1 MAKSWLSKVKGYTL
15 YNFLIL
21 ADFLKISHFKISKFF
36 FAQEYSIEMED
47 TDDDVMAVTD
57 SEEDLHPSEIRK
69 RCMFLHNTKLTARLS
84 TFSFYCKSLSTI
96 QHRTN

>member
-15 YNFLIL
+15 YHFLIL
-21 ADFLKISHFKISKFF
+21 ADFSKSHISKSQSF
-36 FAQEYSIEMED
+36 FAQEYSIEVED

-57 SEEDLHPSEIRK
+57 SEENLHASEIRK

-84 TFSFYCKSLSTI
+84 TFRFTVSP
-96 QHRTN
+96 

>member
-1 MAKSWLSKVKGYTL
+1 
-15 YNFLIL
+15 
-21 ADFLKISHFKISKFF
+21 
-36 FAQEYSIEMED
+36 MED

-84 TFSFYCKSLSTI
+84 TFSFYCKSLARSNTGQI
-96 QHRTN
+96 EFEMKYACNARACCLKSSSPSGKTLLA

>member
-1 MAKSWLSKVKGYTL
+1 
-15 YNFLIL
+15 
-21 ADFLKISHFKISKFF
+21 
-36 FAQEYSIEMED
+36 MED

-96 QHRTN
+96 QHDKLSSKWSTLVMHVHAVSKVHS

>member
-1 MAKSWLSKVKGYTL
+1 
-15 YNFLIL
+15 
-21 ADFLKISHFKISKFF
+21 
-36 FAQEYSIEMED
+36 MED

-84 TFSFYCKSLSTI
+84 TLEYSKIGMMLPTPRLRLLVETIHRDFSEHSGVVAPWIVSQNNPI
-96 QHRTN
+96 QGSKMTA